1 MFDNLIS
8 RGTGALMV
16 VLVLATL
23 TFVFVMGSIAFSLYP
38 EFSYLVTLW
47 YTLNHVIDPGY
58 LFGNEGAEPAGFL
71 VIMTMATFWGILV
84 YSLIISFVSSSF
96 FRKLEE
102 LRSGRSPIVEMQHT
116 VILGFNE
123 TVAIMLQ
130 ELTESNLNATREV
143 VVILSEEDPSTVL
156 QSVYA
161 VVPKTKQTKV
171 IVRRGSVARKEDLE
185 MIAIGHAKSV
195 IIASQNDIT
204 TIKIILALKQSTFY
218 SKGNKTHAV
227 CMIKEY
233 NNVQVVN
240 EISDGK
246 IEVIYLAQLKSKVF
260 ARSCLHPGL
269 SSIYKNIFS
278 FVGEEIYFDHQEA
291 FIGKTFEELMVTLEG
306 GSIIG
311 IMRKGKSLLNP
322 SKDMVYKQGDQAI
335 IIANDDGNYAISS
348 TEQKDYSS
356 LYKKDRYINTGR
368 SVLTI
373 GYNRNVAYVLRDME
387 LYVGEKSLLHM
398 IVPNEHNKEKLLS
411 KYPNP
416 KFSEFKVTI
425 GETFKFEVLK
435 ELDLSKYDTIAIFAN
450 KDVTE
455 ESADAETLL
464 TLLHLDTLR
473 KQQKVEPSI
482 VLEIEEPENSDA
494 LEYIRVDDF
503 LISNLLVSKI
513 MTQISQNR
521 HLNSVIQELVS
532 EDGNEFYLKRI
543 NAYVP
548 VKQPLP
554 FYALIKAA
562 QLRNEIVVG
571 YKRFGEEVVLN
582 PSKFEVFN
590 FGDKD
595 RLVVVA
601 AK

>member
-1 MFDNLIS
+1 
-8 RGTGALMV
+8 
-16 VLVLATL
+16 
-23 TFVFVMGSIAFSLYP
+23 
-38 EFSYLVTLW
+38 
-47 YTLNHVIDPGY
+47 
-58 LFGNEGAEPAGFL
+58 
-71 VIMTMATFWGILV
+71 
-84 YSLIISFVSSSF
+84 
-96 FRKLEE
+96 
-102 LRSGRSPIVEMQHT
+102 
-116 VILGFNE
+116 
-123 TVAIMLQ
+123 
-130 ELTESNLNATREV
+130 
-143 VVILSEEDPSTVL
+143 
-156 QSVYA
+156 
-161 VVPKTKQTKV
+161 
-171 IVRRGSVARKEDLE
+171 
-185 MIAIGHAKSV
+185 
-195 IIASQNDIT
+195 
-204 TIKIILALKQSTFY
+204 
-218 SKGNKTHAV
+218 
-227 CMIKEY
+227 MIKEY

-278 FVGEEIYFDHQEA
+278 FVGEEIYFDDQEA

-322 SKDMVYKQGDQAI
+322 AKDMVYKQGDQAI

-348 TEQKDYSS
+348 MEQKDYSS

-387 LYVGEKSLLHM
+387 LYVGEKSVLHM

-562 QLRNEIVVG
+562 QSRNEIVVG